1 MHRMKTI
8 EHHLFEEMAQFP
20 ALTTD
25 LIGMLINI
33 SLTAKVI
40 RKQIVMGGL
49 VDGHGSIG
57 ETNIQGED
65 VQKLDI
71 FANDCMK
78 QLLGQHSVFAVMGSE
93 EDDQVFIPS
102 KRENAQYALLFDPL
116 DGSSNIDVNV
126 SVGTIFSI
134 HKVADP
140 HNGSLADCLQPGSQ
154 QVAAGYII
162 YGPSVMLVYTAGH
175 GVHGFTYDPSIGEFL
190 LSHHNLTIPKKNTYF
205 SINEGNLAQLPP
217 QIKDFLAHVKSK
229 DSEKGLPLAA
239 RYVGSL
245 VADFHRNLLKGGV
258 FLYPGTT
265 KKPEG
270 KLRLLYEANPLAF
283 ICEQAGGA
291 ATNGDIRIL
300 DIQPKELHQ
309 RTSLFI
315 GNKELVDWV
324 HQFLKKA

>member
-1 MHRMKTI
+1 MHHIKTI
-8 EHHLFEEMAQFP
+8 EHHLFEEMAKYP
-20 ALTTD
+20 GLTTD
-25 LIGMLINI
+25 LIGMLLNI
-33 SLTAKVI
+33 SLAAKVI
-40 RKQIVMGGL
+40 RKQVLMAGL

-57 ETNIQGED
+57 QSNIQGED

-71 FANDCMK
+71 FANDCIK

-93 EDDQVFIPS
+93 EDDQVIIPS

-134 HKVADP
+134 YKVENPNEA
-140 HNGSLADCLQPGSQ
+140 SLCDCLQPGKK
-154 QVAAGYII
+154 QVAGGYVI

-190 LSHHNLTIPKKNTYF
+190 LSHRDIKIPSKQTYF
-205 SINEGNLAQLPP
+205 SINEGNFSQLSP
-217 QIKDFLAHVKSK
+217 QIKAFLEHVKSK

-258 FLYPGTT
+258 FLYPGTS

-291 ATNGDIRIL
+291 ATNGTERIL
-300 DIQPKELHQ
+300 DLTPKELHQ
-309 RTSLFI
+309 RTPLFI
-315 GNKELVDWV
+315 GNKDLVELV
-324 HQFLKKA
+324 HNFLQRA